1 MSMPISHD
9 FEYFKP
15 LTIEDAVNLLNENPE
30 KSKIIAG
37 GTDLTVYLKEDIL
50 TPEII
55 IDIKGIPDFNK
66 IEFNGTKLSIG
77 AGVTFSDIEE
87 SEIIKTNFRVLWEAA
102 STVASVGIRNRAT
115 LTGNICSAVPSL
127 DAAPAL
133 LLYDTKIQVRSSE
146 EERIIGIED
155 WFTGPK
161 KTSLNKNEIVKKVIL
176 KLPEKQSASCYKK
189 LGRYKGEDLAQVG
202 MGILALENKEYKI
215 AVCAVGPVPKRVNK
229 TELFLDGKDLTEKNI
244 KQAQEIISTEISP
257 ITDIRA
263 TKEYRDHITKVM
275 LERGLKEC
283 SALLAGEKIKS
294 DPIL

>member
-1 MSMPISHD
+1 MPISHD

-15 LTIEDAVNLLNENPE
+15 LNIEDAVKLLVENPE

-37 GTDLTVYLKEDIL
+37 GTDLTVQLKEDII
-50 TPEII
+50 TPDVL
-55 IDIKGIPDFNK
+55 IDIKAIPELDK
-66 IEFNGTKLSIG
+66 IEFTGTELKIG
-77 AGVTFSDIEE
+77 ASVTFSNIEE

-115 LTGNICSAVPSL
+115 LAGNICSAVPSL
-127 DAAPAL
+127 DSAPAL
-133 LLYDTKIQVRSSE
+133 LLYETKIHVKSFE
-146 EERIIGIED
+146 AERIIDIED

-161 KTSLNKNEIVKKVIL
+161 KTSIKNNEIVTHIIL
-176 KLPEKQSASCYKK
+176 TLPEKKSVSCYKK

-202 MGILALENKEYKI
+202 LGIMATDNKQYKI
-215 AVCAVGPVPKRVNK
+215 AVCAIGPVPKRAKK
-229 TELFLDGKDLTEKNI
+229 TELFLNGKNLTEDNI
-244 KQAQEIISTEISP
+244 KQAQELISTEISP

-263 TKEYRDHITKVM
+263 TKEYRTHITKVM

-283 SALLAGEKIKS
+283 TALSAGEEIKS

>member
-1 MSMPISHD
+1 MPISHD

-15 LTIEDAVNLLNENPE
+15 LTIEDAVKLLDKNPE

-50 TPEII
+50 IPEVI
-55 IDIKGIPDFNK
+55 IDIKAIPDFNK
-66 IEFNGTKLSIG
+66 IEFNGKELSIG

-133 LLYDTKIQVRSSE
+133 FLYDAKIHVRSLK
-146 EERIIGIED
+146 EERVIDIED

-161 KTSLNKNEIVKKVIL
+161 KTSLHNNEIVSCITL
-176 KLPEKQSASCYKK
+176 NLPEKKSASCYKK

-215 AVCAVGPVPKRVNK
+215 AVCAVGPVPKRTIK
-229 TELFLDGKDLTEKNI
+229 TEAFLNGKDLTAENI
-244 KQAQEIISTEISP
+244 KKAQEIISTEISP

-283 SALLAGEKIKS
+283 AALLAGEKIKS